1 MKLTRKDKVEKPFVN
16 NTGERVYEMLG
27 APENIGG
34 AKGHSF
40 SHVVIPAG
48 CHSRPHYHPVA
59 EETYYILSGEGR
71 VLVDDSE
78 IKLVPGDALLIQPP
92 ETHQIFND
100 GDRDLEFIA
109 VCAPPWDK
117 DNSVYLD
124 E

>member
-16 NTGERVYEMLG
+16 TTGERVYEMLG
-27 APENIGG
+27 APEHIGA
-34 AKGHSF
+34 AKYHSF

-71 VLVDDSE
+71 MIVDDSVL
-78 IKLVPGDALLIQPP
+78 KLIPGDALLIQTL
-92 ETHQIFND
+92 EKHQIFND
-100 GDRDLEFIA
+100 GDSDLEFIA
-109 VCAPPWDK
+109 VCAPAWTP

-124 E
+124 

>member
-16 NTGERVYEMLG
+16 LTGERVYEMLG
-27 APENIGG
+27 APEHIGG

-40 SHVVIPAG
+40 SHVVIPAH

-71 VLVDDSE
+71 MIVDDME
-78 IKLVPGDALLIQPP
+78 MKLVPGDALLILPP
-92 ETHQIFND
+92 EKHQIFND
-100 GDRDLEFIA
+100 GDCDLEFIA
-109 VCAPPWDK
+109 VCAPAWNK
-117 DNSVYLD
+117 ENSVYLD